1 MPLIISETNIDLNWS
16 EICVIKTTAA
26 TVQGATFSI
35 MDTKLY
41 VPVVNL
47 STQNNTKLLQQPKSG
62 FKRTIN

>member
-1 MPLIISETNIDLNWS
+1 MPLIICETNINLNWS

-41 VPVVNL
+41 VPVVNV
-47 STQNNTKLLQQPKSG
+47 STQDSTKLLQQPKSS